1 MDLIMLAFLIIF
13 LVIILYKA
21 KIGKNINNSFFEK
34 EQSKAIKGICCII
47 VFLVHVP
54 KEYGNA
60 IQDAIGSFGYICVT
74 IFFLLSAY
82 GLKYSI
88 NNKKDYLK
96 HFLRNRILAIYIPF
110 VIANTLWQLLGF
122 EDGID
127 ILAIIGINSFSFIG
141 ELIIFY
147 LLFYIIYK
155 TIDNKKADFIMI
167 GATLVISIVS
177 YIFQIGWFVECLGFA
192 YGIIL
197 YNKENNINSFLETDY
212 IKKILV
218 EIVVSIILGILY
230 IKLKNVIIINYI
242 LKILLGISIISLI
255 ICLLRKIKINNKI
268 LSFLGN
274 ISFEIYLLHDMIM
287 QKLLGLN
294 VTSGLYIVISLTVI
308 IVSASVMNYIDSKIT
323 KSLKV

>member
-1 MDLIMLAFLIIF
+1 M
-13 LVIILYKA
+13 
-21 KIGKNINNSFFEK
+21 
-34 EQSKAIKGICCII
+34 
-47 VFLVHVP
+47 
-54 KEYGNA
+54 
-60 IQDAIGSFGYICVT
+60 
-74 IFFLLSAY
+74 
-82 GLKYSI
+82 
-88 NNKKDYLK
+88 
-96 HFLRNRILAIYIPF
+96 
-110 VIANTLWQLLGF
+110 
-122 EDGID
+122 
-127 ILAIIGINSFSFIG
+127 
-141 ELIIFY
+141 
-147 LLFYIIYK
+147 
-155 TIDNKKADFIMI
+155 
-167 GATLVISIVS
+167 
-177 YIFQIGWFVECLGFA
+177 GFA